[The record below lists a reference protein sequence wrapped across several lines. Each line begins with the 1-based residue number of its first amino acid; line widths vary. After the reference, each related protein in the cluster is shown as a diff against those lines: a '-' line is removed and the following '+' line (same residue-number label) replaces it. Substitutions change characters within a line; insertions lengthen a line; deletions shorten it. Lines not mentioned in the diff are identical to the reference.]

1 MIHIPMTIQ
10 APELT
15 PTRAHDDD
23 AGLDLRIAEDVR
35 IPVGGS
41 MAVSTGVAVS
51 IPKGY
56 VGYVHSRS
64 SLGFKYDVAL
74 SNSTG
79 IIDAGYTGIIRAKL
93 SNRGQTPVAF
103 TRGDRIIQLII
114 HKLPQ
119 VNYILVKDLEVTQR
133 GEAGFGSTGAA

>member
-23 AGLDLRIAEDVR
+23 AGLDLRTADSVR

-41 MAVSTGVAVS
+41 VEVSTGVAVN

-79 IIDAGYTGIIRAKL
+79 VIDSGYTGIIRAKL
-93 SNRGQTPVAF
+93 SNRGQSPVTF
-103 TRGDRIIQLII
+103 NRGDRIIQLII

-133 GEAGFGSTGAA
+133 GDAGIGSTGAA

>member
-23 AGLDLRIAEDVR
+23 AGLDLRTADSIR

-41 MAVSTGVAVS
+41 VEVSTGVAVN
-51 IPKGY
+51 IPAGY
-56 VGYVHSRS
+56 AGYVHSRS

-79 IIDAGYTGIIRAKL
+79 VIDAGYTGIIRAKL
-93 SNRGQTPVAF
+93 SNRGQTPVTF
-103 TRGDRIIQLII
+103 NRGDRIIQLII

-119 VNYILVKDLEVTQR
+119 VNYILVKDLEQTQR
-133 GEAGFGSTGAA
+133 GTAGFGSTGAA

>member
-10 APELT
+10 RPELT

-23 AGLDLRIAEDVR
+23 AGLDLRTADTIR

-41 MAVSTGVAVS
+41 VEVSTGVAVN
-51 IPKGY
+51 IPAGY

-64 SLGFKYDVAL
+64 SLGFKYGVKLA
-74 SNSTG
+74 NSTG
-79 IIDAGYTGIIRAKL
+79 VIDAGYTGIIRAKL
-93 SNRGQTPVAF
+93 SNHGGVPVTF
-103 TRGDRIIQLII
+103 ERGDRILQLVI

-119 VNYILVKDLEVTQR
+119 VNYILVKDLDATTR
-133 GEAGFGSTGAA
+133 GDAGIGSTGTA

>member
-23 AGLDLRIAEDVR
+23 AGLDLRTADDVR
-35 IPVGGS
+35 IPVSGS
-41 MAVSTGVAVS
+41 VEVSTGVAVN

-64 SLGFKYDVAL
+64 SLGFKYDVSL

-79 IIDAGYTGIIRAKL
+79 VIDAGFTGIIRAKL
-93 SNRGQTPVAF
+93 TNKGQTPVTF
-103 TRGDRIIQLII
+103 NRGDRIVQLII

-133 GEAGFGSTGAA
+133 GDAGIGSSGAA